1 MTTTAEAMQ
10 VMLVVQGC
18 HPRTAPRADDPDAI
32 RAIATIW
39 AELFSTY
46 RLEVADLVA
55 GVKKRALTQ
64 ADAPEPADI
73 ISVAREIRRER
84 DARTGPTAEY
94 EAVCESKSADTRT
107 LREITG
113 RAGVR
118 AIGRDLD
125 AG

>member
-1 MTTTAEAMQ
+1 MTTTAESMQ

-55 GVKKRALTQ
+55 GVKKRALTH

-73 ISVAREIRRER
+73 ISFAREIRRER
-84 DARTGPTAEY
+84 DARTGPTVEY
-94 EAVCESKSADTRT
+94 EAVCESKSADTRV

-113 RAGVR
+113 RAGR
-118 AIGRDLD
+118 ALGRALD
-125 AG
+125 G